1 MLSAVKNFFLTF
13 VLSAVIFGLIAAAA
27 VGIVINN
34 INGTIA
40 GGDTPETTAPETDSA
55 GEYVAPV
62 EDDGSVSLNILLIGT
77 DYRPSVIAGYDPDGP
92 DKFFPEK
99 EESDTDDE
107 PKAAPSDLAKPAQTV
122 SIISDNIFLE
132 ADGIQIDEDTL
143 VFRNGFYKVE
153 YRQIETDALLLVCLD
168 RERGKITYSALPVDA
183 YTEVNGKN
191 TKLSEIY
198 NRYGLDTLKDR
209 VHALTGVSV
218 DRYAVVSAEQ
228 FPEIIDSMGGVE
240 YYVPCNMVYDDY
252 SADLHINLKMGKQKL
267 DGEEALQLLMYNG
280 YTDGV
285 NSRLRTT
292 VSFFQS
298 VVAEAAQASNLAKLQ
313 ELWDAFGTAFKT
325 DVQSEDF
332 LRSLP
337 LVFRV
342 AGNQAEVSAVTVERA
357 VNGTSYMFID
367 EAATAQA
374 FAGCKRIFSK

>member
-1 MLSAVKNFFLTF
+1 MLSSVKNFFLTF
-13 VLSAVIFGLIAAAA
+13 VLSVVIFGLIASAA
-27 VGIVINN
+27 VGIVTNN
-34 INGTIA
+34 INGTI
-40 GGDTPETTAPETDSA
+40 GGEDAPESTAPETDNG

-77 DYRPSVIAGYDPDGP
+77 DYRPSVIAGYDPDAP
-92 DKFFPEK
+92 AKFFLET
-99 EESDTDDE
+99 ENTDSDDE
-107 PKAAPSDLAKPAQTV
+107 PKAPPTDLAKPAPTA

-153 YRQIETDALLLVCLD
+153 YRQIETDALLMVCLD
-168 RERGKITYSALPVDA
+168 RERGRITYSALPAEA
-183 YTEVNGKN
+183 YTEVNGKII
-191 TKLSEIY
+191 KLSEIY
-198 NRYGLDTLKDR
+198 NRFGLDTLKDR
-209 VHALTGVSV
+209 VHALTGISV
-218 DRYAVVSAEQ
+218 DRYAVISAEQ
-228 FPEIIDSMGGVE
+228 FPEIIDRIGGVD

-252 SADLHINLKMGKQKL
+252 SADLHINLKMGRQVL
-267 DGEEALQLLMYNG
+267 DGEHALQLLMFDG

-298 VVAEAAQASNLAKLQ
+298 IIADAAQASNLKNLQ
-313 ELWDAFGTAFKT
+313 KLWDAFGNAFKT
-325 DVQSEDF
+325 DIQSEDF

-337 LVFRV
+337 LLFRIS
-342 AGNQAEVSAVTVERA
+342 GNQTEVNAVTVQRS
-357 VNGTSYMFID
+357 VNGTPYIFVD